1 MALLK
6 CTDHLFK
13 IACLIVLLSFPLP
26 VMAAVVDTPSVS
38 GSITCTYRENQPVTE
53 IKYLARMLA
62 NNHIIIMYT
71 NVIVE
76 SISED

>member
-1 MALLK
+1 
-6 CTDHLFK
+6 
-13 IACLIVLLSFPLP
+13 
-26 VMAAVVDTPSVS
+26 MAAVVDTPSVS